1 MAESRVPIVS
11 LLDVEMLEQGIAAI
25 SVRLKAVETRLDSF
39 EERVGIKER
48 LIKEAN
54 KRITPEMAQELASQL
69 SPLCDKV
76 ARIEA
81 EMGLK
86 QRLTL
91 TKALAPTIEVP
102 QDLRMIPGKKGK
114 KRNRTAEVVQRRW
127 EIWRMQ
133 REAGITTT
141 AIARA
146 WGCDHASILYAEGR
160 NWKVGDNKRKVEYAR
175 KRK

>member
-1 MAESRVPIVS
+1 MS
-11 LLDVEMLEQGIAAI
+11 LLDVDLLEQGIAAL
-25 SVRLKAVETRLDSF
+25 SVRLKAVEDRVGSF

-48 LIKEAN
+48 LIKETR
-54 KRITPEMAQELASQL
+54 KRMSPEMAAEMASQL

-86 QRLTL
+86 TRLTL

-102 QDLRMIPGKKGK
+102 QDLRMIPGQNGK
-114 KRNRTAEVVQRRW
+114 KKNRTAEVVQRRW
-127 EIWRMQ
+127 EIWKMQ

-146 WGCDHASILYAEGR
+146 WGCDHASILYAEKK
-160 NWKVGDNKRKVEYAR
+160 NWKVGDNKRKVEYQR
-175 KRK
+175 GKK

>member
-1 MAESRVPIVS
+1 MS
-11 LLDVEMLEQGIAAI
+11 LLDTQMLESGIAAL
-25 SVRLKAVETRLDSF
+25 SVRLKAVEDRVNTF

-48 LIKEAN
+48 LMKEAQR
-54 KRITPEMAQELASQL
+54 KLSPEMATALASQL

-86 QRLTL
+86 TRLSL

-114 KRNRTAEVVQRRW
+114 KQNRTAEVVQRRW
-127 EIWRMQ
+127 EIWKMQ
-133 REAGITTT
+133 TEAGIAAN

-146 WGCDHASILYAEGR
+146 WGCDHASILYAKSR
-160 NWKVGDNKRKVEYAR
+160 NWKVGDNKRKVQYLR

>member
-1 MAESRVPIVS
+1 MS
-11 LLDVEMLEQGIAAI
+11 LLDVEMLEQGIAALSI
-25 SVRLKAVETRLDSF
+25 RLKAVEDRLNSF
-39 EERVGIKER
+39 EERVGIRER
-48 LIKEAN
+48 MMKEAQR
-54 KRITPEMAQELASQL
+54 RISPDMAAELASQL

-102 QDLRMIPGKKGK
+102 QDLRMIPGKGGK
-114 KRNRTAEVVQRRW
+114 KKNRTAEVVQRRW

-146 WGCDHASILYAEGR
+146 WGCDHASILHAERR
-160 NWKVGDNKRKVEYAR
+160 NWRIGDNKRRVEYAR

>member
-11 LLDVEMLEQGIAAI
+11 LLDTQMLESGIAALSI
-25 SVRLKAVETRLDSF
+25 RLKAVETKLESF

-102 QDLRMIPGKKGK
+102 QDLRMIPGKRGK
-114 KRNRTAEVVQRRW
+114 KQNRTAEVVQRRW

-133 REAGITTT
+133 HEAGIPMN

-146 WGCDHASILYAEGR
+146 WGCDHGSICYARSKG
-160 NWKVGDNKRKVEYAR
+160 WKTGDNKRKVQYAR

>member
-1 MAESRVPIVS
+1 MM
-11 LLDVEMLEQGIAAI
+11 LDTEMLESGIAAI
-25 SVRLKAVETRLDSF
+25 SIRLKAVEEKLESF

-48 LIKEAN
+48 LIREAN
-54 KRITPEMAQELASQL
+54 KRITPEISAELASQL

-86 QRLTL
+86 TRLTL

-102 QDLRMIPGKKGK
+102 QDLRMIPGKRGK
-114 KRNRTAEVVQRRW
+114 KKNRTTEVVQRRW

-146 WGCDHASILYAEGR
+146 WGCDHASILHAEKR
-160 NWKVGDNKRKVEYAR
+160 NWRVGDNKRKVEYIR

>member
-1 MAESRVPIVS
+1 MS
-11 LLDVEMLEQGIAAI
+11 LLDIEMLESGIGAL
-25 SVRLKAVETRLDSF
+25 SVRLKAVEEKLDSF

-48 LIKEAN
+48 LMRDCQK
-54 KRITPEMAQELASQL
+54 KLSPEMTTAIASQL
-69 SPLCDKV
+69 SPICDKL

-86 QRLTL
+86 QRLVL

-102 QDLRMIPGKKGK
+102 SDLRMIPGRKGK
-114 KRNRTAEVVQRRW
+114 KQNRTAEVVARRW
-127 EIWRMQ
+127 QIWKMQ
-133 REAGITTT
+133 NEAGIPAN

-146 WGCDHASILYAEGR
+146 WGCDHATILYAKSR
-160 NWKVGDNKRKVEYAR
+160 NWKVGTNERKVEYVR

>member
-1 MAESRVPIVS
+1 MM
-11 LLDVEMLEQGIAAI
+11 LDSQMLESGIAAL
-25 SVRLKAVETRLDSF
+25 SVRLKAVETKLESF

-48 LIKEAN
+48 LMKEAQ
-54 KRITPEMAQELASQL
+54 KRISPEMAQELASQL

-102 QDLRMIPGKKGK
+102 QDLRMIPGKGGK
-114 KRNRTAEVVQRRW
+114 KKNRSAEVVQRRW

-146 WGCDHASILYAEGR
+146 WGCDHASILYAENR
-160 NWKVGDNKRKVEYAR
+160 KWKVGDNKRRVKYDRRR
-175 KRK
+175 K

>member
-1 MAESRVPIVS
+1 MM
-11 LLDVEMLEQGIAAI
+11 LDTQMLESGIAALSI
-25 SVRLKAVETRLDSF
+25 RLKAVEDRVNSF
-39 EERVGIKER
+39 EERVGIKEQ
-48 LIKEAN
+48 LMKDSN
-54 KRITPEMAQELASQL
+54 KRLSPEMATLLASQL

-102 QDLRMIPGKKGK
+102 QDLRMLPGKKGK
-114 KRNRTAEVVQRRW
+114 KQNRTAEVVQRRW

-133 REAGITTT
+133 HEAGIPMN

-146 WGCDHASILYAEGR
+146 WGCDHGSICYARSKG
-160 NWKVGDNKRKVEYAR
+160 WKAGDNKRKVKYER
-175 KRK
+175 RSK